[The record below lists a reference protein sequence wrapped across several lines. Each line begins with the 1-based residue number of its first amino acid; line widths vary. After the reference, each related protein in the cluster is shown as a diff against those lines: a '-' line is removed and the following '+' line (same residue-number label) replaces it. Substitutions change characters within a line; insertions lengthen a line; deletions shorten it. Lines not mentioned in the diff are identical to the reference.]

1 LWIHNA
7 VIDLLVGLALV
18 GVAAGLA
25 VYARRQR
32 LADGAFALALFI
44 LMLASYLLAG
54 IVLSGGALSGH
65 TLLRIAQGLFLVL
78 AGITLVM
85 FAAQFVRQRWGASLR
100 RMASRLAWRAH
111 LRFRSSEQSAVWA
124 AAVER
129 MADALLALDTQD
141 RIIDMNASMQAI
153 VGVAQ
158 ERARGQPLAAL
169 APAVHAALLAARQA
183 PAQVTDAVLEVAEVQ
198 SSYAAHVSPLVSND
212 SKMRG
217 HLLLLHDNHAR
228 LQVEEA
234 LRASEAQLRAIID
247 HSPLA
252 IILFDTTG
260 NILLWNVAA
269 ERLYGWTAE
278 EVLGKPLPT
287 VPDEQLAE
295 KQAFQARV
303 NGGEVITYAQVERR
317 RRDGAIVYIALSV
330 APLKDAA
337 GRVYAQMSI
346 TTDITELKRTQAD
359 LLHREQA
366 LIALQE
372 RERIGRELH
381 DGLGQML
388 GYLNVQV
395 QATQVMVANGL
406 TLAAQANL
414 QQMAQVAQD
423 THANLRNH
431 ILGLRTPLLTQEGM
445 FQALKVLLTQ
455 FSEASGIVTTLR
467 APGDVAASPFLPAVE
482 EQILRII
489 QEALANVRKH
499 ASAHQV
505 EVTFTFTREQ
515 VQVVI
520 ADDGVGFEPA
530 HIAALYAGAPH
541 FGLAIMSERAEQIG
555 GRLEVHSAPG
565 KGAQIRLFVPCATT
579 GSAPE
584 SDDVAVLQ
592 RIRVLLVDD
601 QPLFL
606 DGLRNL
612 LRAHGITVVGTA
624 RDGIE
629 AHAQARALLPD
640 VIVMDVEMPR
650 CDGVEA
656 TRRIKA
662 ELPDIKVV
670 MLTVSD
676 AEDKLFAALRSGAS
690 GYLLKNLD
698 ANEFCQLLAGVM
710 RGEAPLAPVM
720 AGRVLD
726 EFAQR
731 PPLSANTI
739 DPALTPH
746 QSKILTLV
754 AQGKLY
760 KEVAAELNLSEKT
773 IKYHMGQILDRLHLE
788 SREQAIAYARR
799 RQPG

>member
-1 LWIHNA
+1 MRIHNA
-7 VIDLLVGLALV
+7 VIDLLAGLALV
-18 GVAAGLA
+18 GAAAGLA
-25 VYARRQR
+25 VHARRQR
-32 LADGAFALALFI
+32 PAGGAFALSLFI

-54 IVLSGGALSGH
+54 IVLAAAAPDNH
-65 TLLRIAQGLFLVL
+65 ALLRLAQRLFLIL
-78 AGITLVM
+78 AGIILVI
-85 FAAQFVRQRWGASLR
+85 FAAQFVRRRWGASLR
-100 RMASRLAWRAH
+100 GMASRLAWP

-124 AAVER
+124 AAVEQ
-129 MADALLALDTQD
+129 MADALLALDPQD
-141 RIIDMNASMQAI
+141 CVIDMNPSMQAI
-153 VGVAQ
+153 LEVEQAQ
-158 ERARGQPLAAL
+158 VRGQPLATL
-169 APAVHAALLAARQA
+169 APAVYAALLAARQA
-183 PAQVTDAVLEVAEVQ
+183 PAQVTDVAVEVAGAPRTF
-198 SSYAAHVSPLVSND
+198 AAHISSLASGDNQA
-212 SKMRG
+212 SG
-217 HLLLLHDNHAR
+217 QLLLLHDNHAHR
-228 LQVEEA
+228 QVEEA

-260 NILLWNVAA
+260 NILLWNAAA
-269 ERLYGWTAE
+269 ERLYGWSAE

-295 KQAFQARV
+295 KQTFQARV
-303 NGGEVITYAQVERR
+303 NRGEVITYAQVERR
-317 RRDGAIVYIALSV
+317 RRDGAVVYIALSV

-346 TTDITELKRTQAD
+346 TTDITELKQTQAD

-445 FQALKVLLTQ
+445 FQALNGLLTQ
-455 FSEASGIVTTLR
+455 FSQASDIVATLYV
-467 APGDVAASPFLPAVE
+467 PEDVVASPFLPAVE

-515 VQVVI
+515 VQIVI

-541 FGLAIMSERAEQIG
+541 FGLAIMRERAEQIG
-555 GRLEVHSAPG
+555 GRLEARSAPG
-565 KGAQIRLFVPCATT
+565 KGAQILLFVPCTAT
-579 GSAPE
+579 GGAPE

-629 AHAQARALLPD
+629 AHAQARALQPD

-799 RQPG
+799 RQSS

>member
-1 LWIHNA
+1 M
-7 VIDLLVGLALV
+7 IDLLVSLALV
-18 GVAAGLA
+18 GVTAGLA
-25 VYARRQR
+25 VHARRHR
-32 LADGAFALALFI
+32 EANSALALVIFT

-54 IVLSGGALSGH
+54 IVLAASYADDRTVMHLVQS
-65 TLLRIAQGLFLVL
+65 LFLWL
-78 AGITLVM
+78 AGVALLV
-85 FAAQFVRQRWGASLR
+85 FVVQFVRQRWGATLR
-100 RMASRLAWRAH
+100 SITRQLTWRAH
-111 LRFRSSEQSAVWA
+111 SLHQPHAQTALWMA
-124 AAVER
+124 AAER
-129 MADALLALDTQD
+129 IPDAMLALDAQD
-141 RIIDMNASMQAI
+141 RIIDLNPAMHA
-153 VGVAQ
+153 VLGGTR
-158 ERARGQPLAAL
+158 ECARGQLLATFV
-169 APAVHAALLAARQA
+169 PPVHEMLLAARQA
-183 PAQVTDAVLEVAEVQ
+183 PAQVTDVVLNGADAQ
-198 SSYAAHVSPLVSND
+198 HSYAVQVSPLTGD
-212 SKMRG
+212 DGEMLG
-217 HLLLLHDNHAR
+217 HLLVLRDNHAR

-234 LRASEAQLRAIID
+234 LRASEAQLRAIVD

-260 NILLWNVAA
+260 VILLWNAAA

-278 EVLGKPLPT
+278 EVLGSMLPT
-287 VPDEQLAE
+287 VPDEQIAE
-295 KQAFQARV
+295 KEAYQARV
-303 NGGEVITYAQVERR
+303 NRGEVITYAQVERQR
-317 RRDGAIVYIALSV
+317 KDGATVYIALSV

-346 TTDITELKRTQAD
+346 TADITALKQAQAD

-366 LIALQE
+366 LTVLQE
-372 RERIGRELH
+372 RERIARDLH

-395 QATQVMVANGL
+395 QATQTMLANGL

-431 ILGLRTPLLTQEGM
+431 ILGLRTPLPTQEGV
-445 FQALKVLLTQ
+445 FQALNTLLMQ
-455 FSEASGIVTTLR
+455 FGQASGIEATLR
-467 APGDVAASPFLPAVE
+467 VPEDVAASPFLPAVE

-499 ASAHQV
+499 AAAQQV
-505 EVTFTFTREQ
+505 EVAFTFAHEQ
-515 VQVVI
+515 VQIVI
-520 ADDGVGFEPA
+520 ADDGVGFDPEQVA
-530 HIAALYAGAPH
+530 TSYAGEPH
-541 FGLAIMSERAEQIG
+541 FGLAIMRERAEQIG
-555 GRLEVHSAPG
+555 GRLEVRSAPG
-565 KGAQIRLFVPCATT
+565 KGAQIRLF
-579 GSAPE
+579 APYLAAGRQPV
-584 SDDVAVLQ
+584 SDDLAVLQ

-601 QPLFL
+601 HPLFL

-629 AHAQARALLPD
+629 AYAQARALQPD
-640 VIVMDVEMPR
+640 VVVMDVEMPR

-662 ELPDIKVV
+662 DLPDMKVV
-670 MLTVSD
+670 MLTVSN
-676 AEDKLFAALRSGAS
+676 AEEKLFAALRSGAS

-720 AGRVLD
+720 AGRVLA

-731 PPLSANTI
+731 TPSPASTI
-739 DPALTPH
+739 DPALTSQ
-746 QSKILTLV
+746 QSKILMLV

-799 RQPG
+799 RQSI